1 MMKMLRLS
9 LISLALTTLNA
20 CDANLGDLSGLG
32 GTHGTALPGSGGAVG
47 GVGTG
52 GTSGTIGGT
61 GGSLNGSPD
70 GGAPSGSG
78 AISGGDCAAGVLP
91 PAVQAVLRD
100 RCVSC
105 HNRPPLKDVPTS
117 LTSFADLT
125 APSASDPTR
134 TNAQLAL
141 VRMQDT
147 AKPMPPSPLSPATA
161 AEIATMR
168 AWVAAGTPKPACSD
182 GGVADGAGVIDGG
195 SISDAGSLPDP
206 FSVAAMCSSKRTWTG
221 GNRGDQQMNP
231 GMACITC
238 HLREGEAP
246 RFAIAG
252 TLYPTAH
259 EPDLCNGASGGAG
272 GAQVV
277 IVGANGQQVTL
288 TPNAAGNFSFAGTVS
303 KPYKAKV
310 VYMGRERAMIA
321 AQTSGD
327 CNSCHTQNGT
337 LVAGAAAKPP
347 GRIILP

>member
-1 MMKMLRLS
+1 M
-9 LISLALTTLNA
+9 SLALTTLA
-20 CDANLGDLSGLG
+20 CEANLGDLSGPDG
-32 GTHGTALPGSGGAVG
+32 NQGTGLPGSGGTFG

-52 GTSGTIGGT
+52 GSSAATGGAGGGLNGTLDSGT
-61 GGSLNGSPD
+61 
-70 GGAPSGSG
+70 PSGSG
-78 AISGGDCAAGVLP
+78 GISDGNCIAGQLP
-91 PAVQAVLRD
+91 PAVQTILRD

-105 HNRPPLKDVPTS
+105 HNKPPLKDVPTS

-147 AKPMPPSPLSPATA
+147 AMPMPPSPLSRATA
-161 AEIATMR
+161 AEIATMQ
-168 AWVAAGTPKPACSD
+168 AWVAAGTPKPACPD
-182 GGVADGAGVIDGG
+182 GGVDGGSVFDGG
-195 SISDAGSLPDP
+195 SITDVGSLPDP
-206 FSVAAMCSSKRTWTG
+206 FSVPATCTSKRNWTG
-221 GNRGDQQMNP
+221 GDRGNQQMNP
-231 GMACITC
+231 GMACINC
-238 HLREGEAP
+238 HSRDGEGP
-246 RFAIAG
+246 RFSIAG

-259 EPDLCNGASGGAG
+259 EPDLCNGVGGAAG

-288 TPNAAGNFSFAGTVS
+288 TPNAAGNFSFTGTVS

-337 LVAGAAAKPP
+337 LVPGTTAKPP